1 MKISLKGFSRIVKL
15 TLKYLCSLSPS
26 KISPMTKMEEAGDS
40 TTTEEIIVDAMAVMA
55 VKIEKEEIGMT
66 VVTKLVVATEVEIEV
81 ETEMTVINDMEIIK
95 INKIIKDMKMKV
107 EEITKTT
114 IKEAEEEGMIITGV
128 VKRTTM
134 KAILMIAN
142 IIMEVAEIIIKEI
155 MTKKMIIKVGDKF

>member
-1 MKISLKGFSRIVKL
+1 
-15 TLKYLCSLSPS
+15 
-26 KISPMTKMEEAGDS
+26 
-40 TTTEEIIVDAMAVMA
+40 MAVMA

-66 VVTKLVVATEVEIEV
+66 AVTKLVVMTGVTEV
-81 ETEMTVINDMEIIK
+81 ETEMTVINDM
-95 INKIIKDMKMKV
+95 KIIKDMKMKV

-134 KAILMIAN
+134 MAILMIAN

-155 MTKKMIIKVGDKF
+155 MTKKMIKMVGDYFDYLTIIIINVIKYGQSSL

>member
-26 KISPMTKMEEAGDS
+26 KISPMTKMEEAGGS

-55 VKIEKEEIGMT
+55 VVKIEKEEIGMT
-66 VVTKLVVATEVEIEV
+66 AVTKLVVMTGATEV

-114 IKEAEEEGMIITGV
+114 IKEAVEEGMIITGV

-155 MTKKMIIKVGDKF
+155 MTKKK

>member
-1 MKISLKGFSRIVKL
+1 
-15 TLKYLCSLSPS
+15 
-26 KISPMTKMEEAGDS
+26 
-40 TTTEEIIVDAMAVMA
+40 MAVMA

-114 IKEAEEEGMIITGV
+114 IKEAEGMIITGV

>member
-1 MKISLKGFSRIVKL
+1 
-15 TLKYLCSLSPS
+15 
-26 KISPMTKMEEAGDS
+26 
-40 TTTEEIIVDAMAVMA
+40 MAVMA

-66 VVTKLVVATEVEIEV
+66 AVTKLVVMTGVTEV

-134 KAILMIAN
+134 MAILMIAN

-155 MTKKMIIKVGDKF
+155 MTKKMIKMVGDYFDYLTIIIINVIKYGQSSL

>member
-1 MKISLKGFSRIVKL
+1 
-15 TLKYLCSLSPS
+15 
-26 KISPMTKMEEAGDS
+26 
-40 TTTEEIIVDAMAVMA
+40 MAVMA

-66 VVTKLVVATEVEIEV
+66 VVTKLVVMGATEVEIEV

>member
-1 MKISLKGFSRIVKL
+1 
-15 TLKYLCSLSPS
+15 
-26 KISPMTKMEEAGDS
+26 
-40 TTTEEIIVDAMAVMA
+40 MAVMA

-66 VVTKLVVATEVEIEV
+66 AVTKLVVMTGVTEV

-134 KAILMIAN
+134 MAILMIAN
-142 IIMEVAEIIIKEI
+142 IIMEVAEIILIKEI
-155 MTKKMIIKVGDKF
+155 MTKKMIKMD

>member
-1 MKISLKGFSRIVKL
+1 
-15 TLKYLCSLSPS
+15 
-26 KISPMTKMEEAGDS
+26 
-40 TTTEEIIVDAMAVMA
+40 MAVMA

-66 VVTKLVVATEVEIEV
+66 AVTKLLVMTGVTEV

-134 KAILMIAN
+134 MAILMIAN

-155 MTKKMIIKVGDKF
+155 MTKKMIKMVGDYFDYLTIIIKINVIKY

>member
-1 MKISLKGFSRIVKL
+1 
-15 TLKYLCSLSPS
+15 
-26 KISPMTKMEEAGDS
+26 
-40 TTTEEIIVDAMAVMA
+40 MAVMA

-66 VVTKLVVATEVEIEV
+66 AVTKLVVMTGVTEV

-134 KAILMIAN
+134 MAILMIAN

-155 MTKKMIIKVGDKF
+155 MTKKMIKMVGDYFDYLTIIIINVIK